1 MGGLIPVDNGEVAT
15 IVTSLEMT
23 AKPPLRPMP
32 DSRLRLVAWDR
43 PAPARYRALFRRVG
57 EPWLWF
63 SRLVMNEA
71 RLSAIIQDPDVAIF
85 AVVDP
90 GGIEVGM
97 LELDFR
103 EAGQCEL
110 SYLGLVP
117 ELAGQGHGRWL
128 MAHALQRAW
137 VPGVTRLWVHTCT
150 LDHPRA
156 LGFYRASGFAPYK
169 RTVETLADPRRDGT
183 LSADAAPH
191 VPFLASRR

>member
-1 MGGLIPVDNGEVAT
+1 MGGLIPVSDGEVAT

-23 AKPPLRPMP
+23 ARPPRRPLP
-32 DSRLRLVAWDR
+32 DSRLRLMPWKR
-43 PAPARYRALFRRVG
+43 PSGDKYRALFRRVG

-63 SRLVMNEA
+63 SRLAIDEA
-71 RLSAIIQDPDVAIF
+71 RLAAIIHDPDVAIF
-85 AVVDP
+85 AVVDA

-110 SYLGLVP
+110 SYFGLVP

-137 VPGVTRLWVHTCT
+137 APGITRVWVHTCT
-150 LDHPRA
+150 LDHPHA
-156 LGFYRASGFAPYK
+156 LGFYRASGFVPYT
-169 RTVETLADPRRDGT
+169 RTVETFADPRASGI
-183 LSADAAPH
+183 LSAAAAPH
-191 VPFLASRR
+191 IPFLAKRR